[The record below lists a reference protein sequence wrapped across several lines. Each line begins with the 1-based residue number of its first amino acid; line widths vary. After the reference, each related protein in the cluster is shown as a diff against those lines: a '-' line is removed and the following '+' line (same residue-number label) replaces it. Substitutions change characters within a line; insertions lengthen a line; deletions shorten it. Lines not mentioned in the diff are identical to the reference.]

1 MAGYRL
7 TLKKLASKYGI
18 DIKGSSYR
26 QVIEEII
33 KDNINRASKKMSE
46 ISNRRIKKAFEES
59 IDNGI
64 INLPEYA
71 IPLVT
76 VRKASQNGKMI
87 TDTLRDALT
96 RGLREAISDNLTN
109 TEEAI
114 NQMAKSVSDIMKQ
127 YQNVHSRVIAVTEVR
142 SALDLSK
149 YEYARLLLEKN
160 PGRVLVTKKW
170 VHNDH
175 LVKTPRLTHKAI
187 DGELVPFNQR
197 FSIGL
202 MYPHDPDAKA
212 EEVIGCQCGYEIS
225 IEEMA
230 MNQIIKEL
238 KEGLHVYRVYKAGAV
253 NPATGKPYQIGETK
267 VRPDGTE
274 WVKTGTFSWA
284 KKGTADAV
292 QAQKKDS
299 NKDDIVDSKDKKVWQ
314 DIEGQ
319 TAKQAEDIAL
329 SYGEKGIYQL
339 TKGGLLNFLHA
350 HGVEDPTSM
359 KWQEKV
365 DKFKEIVAGLK
376 KPEKKIKT
384 LGKEELTEKDL
395 KIINNKDFIITP
407 DKIRGNKNPKGKGDK
422 ILVETRHG
430 HVNVELDENGITNES
445 YDELMQ
451 KIDPIQGGHWGSAN
465 TDNATAISVALVNAP
480 EWKPIDKLDDNGNL
494 IEFKQ
499 DLSEYEYK
507 KYLVK
512 GLGLR
517 KYAQEKL
524 KHPAMSRENIPNF
537 YRGMTVSTDQYVQLL
552 GREVDTIELTGC
564 TAISSFEEVAD
575 QYSSSNWTKGF
586 GSDRK
591 AIKLVIER
599 DDYMDNSIGMFH
611 PNIGRYNNG
620 NENVAFELL
629 SGAPSFY
636 IKSVGKMGDWDA
648 SKYANEFIKSS
659 GRDVD
664 KDKRYYELVKDVDL
678 DKIRNPNEYYEYQ
691 IEDPNGGEI
700 IKAHDY
706 GSAVNQIARAR
717 AKAEIADLN
726 ADLNVWTKQYYEDH
740 IEDFFKK
747 VKNKKIGHRN
757 NDSLNLEWYRQVE
770 EAFNKT
776 PLKAKVDAIREAPTK
791 SPYWTDY
798 KILDSNINI
807 MNPSDEEKETL
818 YQIYNTDEVINDFKK
833 RALQNPVKNLSPWN
847 LVKEY
852 TKWKDFQESKSND
865 GDFNSYTKKIKAKEK
880 SYATQIKNT
889 EQEYQQLKEHAD
901 WIKDFN
907 DDIENQFQSMLKE
920 YHEQHPDDG
929 FVRYDKGKY
938 SISYR
943 FYHPI
948 ANNEQEKIHK
958 LHNMIPYVSYDGS
971 TYSPSDDGYDISKF
985 INSEFYGKKLDI
997 KRFDKLDNI
1006 RSEYDAY
1013 KNINRVVD
1021 KYLNNG
1027 NITDV
1032 RNRKKQVAE
1041 KIKQAKEGQ
1050 NVTELNSELQDLNS
1064 AISIYST
1071 YLLESAPKKPLEV
1084 RVSYGRGKKAIS
1096 GGIDDIQGEENDK

>member
-1 MAGYRL
+1 M
-7 TLKKLASKYGI
+7 
-18 DIKGSSYR
+18 
-26 QVIEEII
+26 
-33 KDNINRASKKMSE
+33 NRASKKMGE

-59 IDNGI
+59 IDDGI

-71 IPLVT
+71 VPLVT

-87 TDTLRDALT
+87 TDTLRDTLT
-96 RGLREAISDNLTN
+96 RGLRKAISDNLTN
-109 TEEAI
+109 PEEAI
-114 NQMAKSVSDIMKQ
+114 NQMAKSVSDVMKQ

-175 LVKTPRLTHKAI
+175 LVKTPRPTHKAI

-238 KEGLHVYRVYKAGAV
+238 KDGLHVYRVYKAGAI

-299 NKDDIVDSKDKKVWQ
+299 NKDGVVDSKDKKVWQ

-329 SYGEKGIYQL
+329 NYGEKGIYQL

-384 LGKEELTEKDL
+384 LGKEELTKKDL
-395 KIINNKDFIITP
+395 KIID
-407 DKIRGNKNPKGKGDK
+407 NKNFVIVGDKRDDKPRGEGDK
-422 ILVETRHG
+422 ILVKTRNG
-430 HVNVELDENGITNES
+430 DIDVELDENGISDKS

-451 KIDPIQGGHWGSAN
+451 KVDPIKGGHWGSASTN
-465 TDNATAISVALVNAP
+465 NDTAVSVALVNAP
-480 EWKPIDKLDDNGNL
+480 EWKPINKLDENGNL
-494 IEFKQ
+494 VEFNQ
-499 DLSEYEYK
+499 DISETQFA

-512 GLGLR
+512 GIGLR

-537 YRGMTVSTDQYVQLL
+537 YRGMTVSADQYIQLL
-552 GREVDTIELTGC
+552 SGEVDTIELTGC

-586 GSDRK
+586 GIDRK

-611 PNIGRYNNG
+611 PNEGKYSGG
-620 NENVAFELL
+620 NENIAFELL

-636 IKSVGKMGDWDA
+636 IKSVGKQGDWDA
-648 SKYANEFIKSS
+648 SKHANEFIKSTGHDAS
-659 GRDVD
+659 
-664 KDKRYYELVKDVDL
+664 KDKQHYELAKNVDL

-691 IEDPNGGEI
+691 IEDSNGGEI

-706 GSAVNQIARAR
+706 RDAVDQIARAR
-717 AKAEIADLN
+717 AKAEVADLN
-726 ADLNVWTKQYYEDH
+726 ADLNAWMKQYYEDH

-747 VKNKKIGHRN
+747 VKNNTISHSN
-757 NDSLNLEWYRQVE
+757 NDSLNEEWYHQVE
-770 EAFNKT
+770 EDFNKT
-776 PLKAKVDAIREAPTK
+776 PLKAKVDAIKEAPTK
-791 SPYWTDY
+791 STYWTHS
-798 KILDSNINI
+798 KVLDSNINVK
-807 MNPSDEEKETL
+807 NPSDEEKETL
-818 YQIYNTDEVINDFKK
+818 YQIYNTDEVINDYKK
-833 RALQNPVKNLSPWN
+833 GALQDPVGNLSPWR
-847 LVKEY
+847 LEKEY
-852 TKWKDFQESKSND
+852 TKWKDFQESKSNNS
-865 GDFNSYTKKIKAKEK
+865 DFNSFIRKNKTKEK
-880 SYATQIKNT
+880 SYATQVKNT
-889 EQEYQQLKEHAD
+889 EEEYQQLKKHAD

-907 DDIENQFQSMLKE
+907 DDMKNQVQSILEE
-920 YHEQHPDDG
+920 YHEQHPDDK
-929 FVRYDKGKY
+929 FVQYKNGEY
-938 SISYR
+938 SIHYG
-943 FYHPI
+943 FYGVDEDHERIDEIYSSIPRLY
-948 ANNEQEKIHK
+948 NGKIFSRGD
-958 LHNMIPYVSYDGS
+958 YF
-971 TYSPSDDGYDISKF
+971 DISKYVD
-985 INSEFYGKKLDI
+985 SEFNGKELDMN
-997 KRFDKLDNI
+997 RFDKLANI
-1006 RSEYDAY
+1006 RSEYDTH

-1021 KYLNNG
+1021 KYLSNG

-1032 RNRKKQVAE
+1032 RNKKKQIAE

-1050 NVTELNSELQDLNS
+1050 NVTELNRELQDLNS
-1064 AISIYST
+1064 AISTYHT
-1071 YLLESAPKKPLEV
+1071 YLLKSAPKKPLEV
-1084 RVSYGRGKKAIS
+1084 HVSYGRGKKVIS